1 MYLSCQ
7 DENFQVLICEISETT
22 ESIELKLSG
31 IIEGVNKLVVL
42 KFQSN
47 LIRLSIKSKIRNLGN
62 YHFRFML
69 WPC

>member
-31 IIEGVNKLVVL
+31 IIEGVNKLAVL

-47 LIRLSIKSKIRNLGN
+47 LIRLGIKSKIRNSG
-62 YHFRFML
+62 
-69 WPC
+69 

>member
-1 MYLSCQ
+1 MNLSCQ
-7 DENFQVLICEISETT
+7 DENFQVLTCEISETT

-47 LIRLSIKSKIRNLGN
+47 LIRLSIKSKIRNSG
-62 YHFRFML
+62 
-69 WPC
+69 